1 MRTLLLTLTLTFLL
15 FPTSLTAETFG
26 NKPVNVE
33 GGSDCGDWLASRQ
46 RKTSI
51 ALEHY
56 VLGMLNGL
64 ALGTDREFW
73 HADGR
78 AISWDAAYFWVDAYC
93 RSHPTDV
100 LATAVLTFFKE
111 RTGLQ

>member
-1 MRTLLLTLTLTFLL
+1 MRTLLFTLTFLL
-15 FPTSLTAETFG
+15 PTPLTAETFG
-26 NKPVNVE
+26 NKPVYVE
-33 GGSDCGDWLASRQ
+33 GGIDCGDWLGSRQ
-46 RKTSI
+46 RKTSV
-51 ALEHY
+51 AFEHY

-64 ALGTDREFW
+64 ALGADREFW

-78 AISWDAAYFWVDAYC
+78 AISWDAAYFWVDAHC

-100 LATAVLTFFKE
+100 LNAAVLTFFKE